1 MKLTNK
7 QIVESRVAIQKVLSQ
22 DLSVRTQFKLN
33 KNVSELNKV
42 ISIYEDGRQKIIEK
56 YCDKDKEGNPI
67 IENGCYIFKEK
78 NEQFNKDFN
87 DLNDIENEVEI
98 ETMTLDE
105 LEDIKLNNAEF
116 NAIKFLIKE

>member
-1 MKLTNK
+1 MKITNK
-7 QIVESRVAIQKVLSQ
+7 QIVESRGAIQKVLNQ
-22 DLSVRTQFKLN
+22 DLSVRSQFKLN

-42 ISIYEDGRQKIIEK
+42 ISIYEDSRQKIIEK
-56 YCDKDKEGNPI
+56 YCDKNEEGKPL
-67 IENGCYIFKEK
+67 IENGCYVFKEK
-78 NEQFNKDFN
+78 NEEFNKDFN

-116 NAIKFLIKE
+116 NAIKFLIE

>member
-1 MKLTNK
+1 MKLSNK
-7 QIVESRVAIQKVLSQ
+7 QIVESRGAIQKVLSQ

-42 ISIYEDGRQKIIEK
+42 ISIYEDSRQKIIEK
-56 YCDKDKEGNPI
+56 YCDKDKEGKPI

-87 DLNDIENEVEI
+87 DLNDIENEVKI

-105 LEDIKLNNAEF
+105 LQDIKLNNAEF